1 MLSIFDPC
9 ALRRR
14 LLFADDLT
22 KVHSVMT
29 STQPTETPPS
39 RYGHLSVLIV
49 DDDPFVCTMAARVF
63 NSLGVSE
70 VIQTHSGQ
78 EALDKVATAP
88 KPFDVIVC
96 DLDMPGMDGVE
107 TLRHLPQLTK
117 EVGIIIASAA
127 DLQILRTVE
136 ELARAHGLT
145 MLGALPKP
153 ITPQAIAHL
162 LDKLQATG
170 PKRGPFTQVQADRSR
185 LEQALADNEIEPWF
199 QPKVSLADGAL
210 KGVEALVRWRH
221 PQLGVLTPGAF
232 LDSLEGSGLTDQFS
246 EHMLRHSL
254 TQAGQWT
261 KAGIPIG
268 VAVNLSVSALY
279 RLDLPELVMA
289 LIAEHALSPQQV
301 TLEVTESGLMT
312 DITTPF
318 EVISRLAMKGI
329 RLSIDDF
336 GTGYSTIQ
344 QLVRLPF
351 TEFKVD
357 MSFVRGAQE
366 NQRVRIVLD
375 STVEM
380 ARKLSL
386 SVVAE
391 GIETAENWH
400 MLAAMRCDLAQGF
413 FIGKPMPGSEIQAWS
428 QSWATRAAAL
438 TTERYDKSLNPNSA
452 ELKY

>member
-1 MLSIFDPC
+1 M
-9 ALRRR
+9 
-14 LLFADDLT
+14 
-22 KVHSVMT
+22 
-29 STQPTETPPS
+29 STAPQSDTPPS
-39 RYGHLSVLIV
+39 PYKTLSVLIV
-49 DDDPFVCTMAARVF
+49 DDDPFVCAMAGRVF
-63 NSLGVSE
+63 ETLGVAK
-70 VIQTHSGQ
+70 VVQAHSGK
-78 EALDKVATAP
+78 EALEKVAAAP
-88 KPFDVIVC
+88 RPLDVIVC

-107 TLRHLPQLTK
+107 TLRHLPHVAK
-117 EVGIIIASAA
+117 GAGIIIASAA
-127 DLQILRTVE
+127 DMQILRTVE

-153 ITPQAIAHL
+153 VTPHAIAAL
-162 LDKLQATG
+162 LDKLQARG
-170 PKRGPFTQVQADRSR
+170 PKRGPFTQVQADRPR

-199 QPKVSLADGAL
+199 QPKVSLADGSL

-232 LDSLEGSGLTDQFS
+232 LDSLESSGLSDQFA

-254 TQAGQWT
+254 AQAGQWT
-261 KAGIPIG
+261 AAGMPIG
-268 VAVNLSVSALY
+268 VAVNLSVSSLY

-289 LIAEHALSPQQV
+289 LVAEHGLTAQQV

-366 NQRVRIVLD
+366 NERVRIVLD

-391 GIETAENWH
+391 GIETKENWH

-413 FIGKPMPGSEIQAWS
+413 FIGKPMPGLEIP
-428 QSWATRAAAL
+428 SWASNWAPRAAEL
-438 TTERYDKSLNPNSA
+438 TAGS
-452 ELKY
+452 